1 MTRHVYPG
9 ELKDPLFKG
18 LRALSAHR
26 RIELVLIGLSLI
38 FLLGSEATC
47 MAQVPTEDPDA
58 APPPIR
64 VISKEEQQLLAA
76 ETAVKKHT
84 SIALELMSKRLD
96 NAESL
101 NSAGRFDDMYS
112 ELGSFHALMD
122 DALHFLIKQDT
133 DSGRVL
139 NNFKKLEIGLR
150 AFQPRLETIRRDL
163 SSRYEPYIRTLI
175 KYIHE
180 AREKAIEPMFGK
192 TVVRDHP
199 DN

>member
-1 MTRHVYPG
+1 
-9 ELKDPLFKG
+9 
-18 LRALSAHR
+18 
-26 RIELVLIGLSLI
+26 
-38 FLLGSEATC
+38 

>member
-9 ELKDPLFKG
+9 ELKDPLSKG

>member
-199 DN
+199 AN

>member
-47 MAQVPTEDPDA
+47 IAQVPTEDPDA

-101 NSAGRFDDMYS
+101 NSAGRFDDM
-112 ELGSFHALMD
+112 
-122 DALHFLIKQDT
+122 
-133 DSGRVL
+133 
-139 NNFKKLEIGLR
+139 
-150 AFQPRLETIRRDL
+150 
-163 SSRYEPYIRTLI
+163 
-175 KYIHE
+175 
-180 AREKAIEPMFGK
+180 
-192 TVVRDHP
+192 
-199 DN
+199 

>member
-122 DALHFLIKQDT
+122 EALHFLIKQDT